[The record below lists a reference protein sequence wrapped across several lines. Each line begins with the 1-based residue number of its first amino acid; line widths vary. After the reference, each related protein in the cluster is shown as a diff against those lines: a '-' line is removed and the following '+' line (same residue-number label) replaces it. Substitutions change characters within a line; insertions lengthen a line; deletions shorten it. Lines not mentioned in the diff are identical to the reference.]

1 MTQFQA
7 LFVKYLRVRQEG
19 TWRWVHKE
27 YMNRYPEQF
36 YGKYEMGN
44 QLIGME
50 LCNEA
55 MDLLGESSENV
66 ENGWN

>member
-1 MTQFQA
+1 MELTRFQA
-7 LFVKYLRVRQEG
+7 LFIKYLRVRQEG

-36 YGKYEMGN
+36 YGKYEFGN

-50 LCNEA
+50 LCDKA
-55 MDLLGESSENV
+55 MKLLGENV
-66 ENGWN
+66 EDGWN